1 MRSFDYIIDL
11 ADWNNETRRVIDI
24 SITFTSSYMLMAL
37 NNIVAFA
44 IMARYI
50 GYKELPAYA
59 IVRVLIGKSDT
70 FKAGTLSS
78 QSALCILKITCFIAL
93 HFC

>member
-11 ADWNNETRRVIDI
+11 ADWNNETRRIIDI

-37 NNIVAFA
+37 NDTVAFS

-50 GYKELPAYA
+50 GYKELAAYA

-70 FKAGTLSS
+70 FKAGILSS
-78 QSALCILKITCFIAL
+78 
-93 HFC
+93 